1 MKIKEIIRILHSYQ
15 KWRRGANI
23 QQPDPTEIGRA
34 IDGAIR
40 ELRNFQRVKIWMKNN
55 VKNKSYATDHNH

>member
-23 QQPDPTEIGRA
+23 QQPDPKEVGRA
-34 IDGAIR
+34 IDGAVR
-40 ELRNFQRVKIWMKNN
+40 ELQNFQHVKIRIERKQEN
-55 VKNKSYATDHNH
+55 VYSKC